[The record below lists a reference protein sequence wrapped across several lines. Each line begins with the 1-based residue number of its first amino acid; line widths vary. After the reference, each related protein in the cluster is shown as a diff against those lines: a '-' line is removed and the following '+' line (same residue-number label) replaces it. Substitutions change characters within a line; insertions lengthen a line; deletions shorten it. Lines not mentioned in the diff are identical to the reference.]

1 MVQQFGF
8 SFILALAVTAALSG
22 CKNDTQA
29 NAPPSQ
35 VLARVNGD
43 EITVNQ
49 LNYLLASQKTVDD
62 QTRQRMLENLVT
74 QDVLVQKAVEAK
86 LDRDPRVLSSI
97 EFSRRQILAQ
107 AMLSKEVGT
116 PQPVTDADVEKFY
129 SSRPEL
135 FEKRN
140 LYTLDSYVLPN
151 KSLTDAVKK
160 QLDSVHTA
168 QDMRTTLQG
177 AGIVF
182 KEAQERAAPEKMPQ
196 QLLQVV
202 TPLKTGDVAIVVQ
215 QDQAMLVL
223 VESMQPAPV
232 ALKEATPAIQA
243 YLQQERAQKLAEQK
257 IDTLKKA
264 AKVEYVQQFAAA
276 PQAAPAAEKETPAND
291 NDHIKS
297 GMGLK

>member
-1 MVQQFGF
+1 MQQRFGF
-8 SFILALAVTAALSG
+8 SLILALAVTAALSG
-22 CKNDTQA
+22 CKNDTQ
-29 NAPPSQ
+29 APPSQ

-62 QTRQRMLENLVT
+62 QTKQRALDSLVT
-74 QDVLVQKAVEAK
+74 QDVLVQKAVESK

-107 AMLSKEVGT
+107 AMLAKAVGS
-116 PQPVTDADVEKFY
+116 PAQVTDADVQQFY
-129 SSRPEL
+129 SEKPEL

-140 LYTLDSYVLPN
+140 LYTLDSYLIPN
-151 KSLTDAVKK
+151 AALTDALKK
-160 QLDSVHTA
+160 QMDSVHSA

-177 AGIVF
+177 AGVAF
-182 KEAQERAAPEKMPQ
+182 KEAQERTAPEQMPQ
-196 QLLQVV
+196 PLLQMVK
-202 TPLKTGDVAIVVQ
+202 PLKVGDVAVVVQ
-215 QDQAMLVL
+215 GDKAMLL
-223 VESMQPAPV
+223 LLESAQPAPV
-232 ALKEATPAIQA
+232 SLKDATPSIQM
-243 YLQQERAQKLAEQK
+243 YLQKQRSEKMAEQQ

-264 AKVEYVQQFAAA
+264 AKVEYVQKFASVTPPPA
-276 PQAAPAAEKETPAND
+276 PVAEKDTSATD

>member
-8 SFILALAVTAALSG
+8 NFILALAVTAALSG

-49 LNYLLASQKTVDD
+49 LNYLLASQKSVDD

-116 PQPVTDADVEKFY
+116 PQPVTDADVQKFY
-129 SSRPEL
+129 AERPEL

-140 LYTLDSYVLPN
+140 IYTLDSYLVAN
-151 KSLTDAVKK
+151 NTLTDAVKK
-160 QLDSVHTA
+160 QLDSVHTP
-168 QDMRTTLQG
+168 QDMRATLQA
-177 AGIVF
+177 AGITF
-182 KEAQERAAPEKMPQ
+182 REAQERTPPEKMPQ
-196 QLLQVV
+196 QLLKVV
-202 TPLKTGDVAIVVQ
+202 TPLKAGDVAIVVQ
-215 QDQAMLVL
+215 NDQAMLVL
-223 VESMQPAPV
+223 LDSVQPVPAS
-232 ALKEATPAIQA
+232 LKDATPAIQA

-257 IDTLKKA
+257 IETLKKA

-276 PQAAPAAEKETPAND
+276 APQAAPAAATPANN

>member
-1 MVQQFGF
+1 MNKRFGF

-22 CKNDTQA
+22 CKNDTQ
-29 NAPPSQ
+29 APPSQ

-62 QTRQRMLENLVT
+62 QTKQRALDTLVT

-107 AMLSKEVGT
+107 AMLSKEVGSA
-116 PQPVTDADVEKFY
+116 PQITDADVQKFY
-129 SSRPEL
+129 TARPEL

-140 LYTLDSYVLPN
+140 IYILDSYIVPG
-151 KSLTDAVKK
+151 SAVTDALKK
-160 QLDSVHTA
+160 QLDAVHTV
-168 QDMRTTLQG
+168 QDMRATLQA
-177 AGIVF
+177 AGVTF
-182 KEAQERAAPEKMPQ
+182 KEAQERTVPEKMPE
-196 QLLQVV
+196 QLLKIV
-202 TPLKTGDVAIVVQ
+202 TPLKAGDVAVMVQ
-215 QDQAMLVL
+215 NEQAMLL
-223 VESMQPAPV
+223 LAEHVEPAPV
-232 ALKEATPAIQA
+232 SLKDATPAIQA
-243 YLQQERAQKLAEQK
+243 YLRQERAAKLAQQK
-257 IDTLKKA
+257 IDDLKKA

-276 PQAAPAAEKETPAND
+276 TPQAAPAAEKETPAND